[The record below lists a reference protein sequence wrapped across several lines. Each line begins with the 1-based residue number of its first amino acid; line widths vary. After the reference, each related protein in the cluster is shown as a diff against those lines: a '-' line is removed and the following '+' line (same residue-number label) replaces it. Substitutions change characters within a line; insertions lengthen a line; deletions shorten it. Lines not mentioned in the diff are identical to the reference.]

1 MQFDRV
7 ALRVFSPEILRAG
20 RARQWPAC
28 LTLGSWD
35 GRHVQDLPHP
45 SIRRLD
51 DGGHVAME
59 RLAKTPRL
67 FAPIVL
73 APICAW
79 AESGRTG
86 TEPRRPEGCLPL
98 EYQLE
103 VGLR

>member
-1 MQFDRV
+1 
-7 ALRVFSPEILRAG
+7 
-20 RARQWPAC
+20 
-28 LTLGSWD
+28 
-35 GRHVQDLPHP
+35 
-45 SIRRLD
+45 
-51 DGGHVAME
+51 ME